1 MTKRYHKTMC
11 GLFPLYLFSVFF
23 FIAIKTGITE
33 MKLARF
39 EKNYEGCFLDVI
51 CRTL

>member
-1 MTKRYHKTMC
+1 MNLMTKRYHKTIS

-23 FIAIKTGITE
+23 IAIKKSITE

-39 EKNYEGCFLDVI
+39 EKKYEGCFLDAFF
-51 CRTL
+51 